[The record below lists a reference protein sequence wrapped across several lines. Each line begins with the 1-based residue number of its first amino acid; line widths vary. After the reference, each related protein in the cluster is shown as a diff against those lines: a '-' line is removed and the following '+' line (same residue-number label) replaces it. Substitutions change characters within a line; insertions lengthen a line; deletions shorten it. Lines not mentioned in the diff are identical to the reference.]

1 MESGSAPTPGP
12 DRDHRCQ
19 KPCAI
24 RQGLTNLPP
33 PPPHTPACLSCPLLP
48 PTAKKA
54 MGIAAD
60 SCIYTNHNFTSL
72 QIEADGTIAE
82 AAVEQMREVPA

>member
-1 MESGSAPTPGP
+1 
-12 DRDHRCQ
+12 
-19 KPCAI
+19 
-24 RQGLTNLPP
+24 
-33 PPPHTPACLSCPLLP
+33 
-48 PTAKKA
+48 

-82 AAVEQMREVPA
+82 AVVEPPREVPA

>member
-1 MESGSAPTPGP
+1 MPYARTSPIL
-12 DRDHRCQ
+12 H
-19 KPCAI
+19 
-24 RQGLTNLPP
+24 
-33 PPPHTPACLSCPLLP
+33 HHP
-48 PTAKKA
+48 PTRPPASPVLSSFPAAKKA